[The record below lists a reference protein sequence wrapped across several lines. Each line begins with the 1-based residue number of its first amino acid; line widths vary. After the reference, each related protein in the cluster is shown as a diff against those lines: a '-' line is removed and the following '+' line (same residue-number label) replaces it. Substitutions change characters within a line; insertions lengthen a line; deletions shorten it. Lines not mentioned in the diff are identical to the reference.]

1 MILSRPFLIEVE
13 PLHAPVEIAGK
24 KILITGPTGQ
34 VAEPVVAAWAGQAD
48 VYALARFSRDE
59 DVEKMEAL
67 GATCLKV
74 DLADPQGLSSVPDD
88 FDYVLNFAVVKTG
101 DFDYDLAANG
111 EGVGRLMFHCRRAKA
126 FLHLSSTAV
135 YEYAGHEARA
145 ENSPLG
151 DNHRVMFPTY
161 SISKIA
167 AETVCRFVAHQ
178 FDIPTTIARLSV
190 PYGDNGG
197 WPYFHLLMMEQGI
210 PIDVHPESP
219 NNYNLLHV
227 DDYLEKLPRLL
238 AAATPQVTTV
248 NFGGSDK
255 TSIEQWCAYLGEL
268 TGLNPVF
275 NDNPRAFGSLNI
287 DTQRMHELI
296 GPTQVPWKEG
306 ILRQVRALAPQLLKE

>member
-1 MILSRPFLIEVE
+1 M
-13 PLHAPVEIAGK
+13 HDPVEIAGS

-34 VAEPVVAAWAGQAD
+34 VAEPVVEAWAALAD
-48 VYALARFSRDE
+48 VYVLARFSKSE
-59 DVEKMEAL
+59 DVQRMEAL
-67 GATCLKV
+67 GATCLKA
-74 DLADPQGLSSVPDD
+74 DLAEPDGLSDVPSD

-111 EGVGRLMFHCRRAKA
+111 EGVGRLMMHCRSAKA

-135 YEYAGHEARA
+135 YEYAGHDARS

-210 PIDVHPESP
+210 PIDVHPDAP

-238 AAATPQVTTV
+238 AAATPEVTTV

-255 TSIEQWCAYLGEL
+255 TSIEQWCAYLTEL
-268 TGLNPVF
+268 TGFEPVF
-275 NDNPRAFGSLNI
+275 KQNPKAFGSLNI
-287 DTQRMHELI
+287 DTQRMHDLI
-296 GPTQVPWKEG
+296 GPTSVSWKQG
-306 ILRQVRALAPQLLKE
+306 IERQVKALAPHLLKG